1 MCILYPTPSINQ
13 EILDEVHRCWEKE
26 AFSFHLLP
34 FFFYINIINN
44 IHLKKKKK
52 ERNQI
57 TETSHI
63 NLQDS
68 HTIIVILYAYGYN
81 QE

>member
-44 IHLKKKKK
+44 IHFFFLKKRKKSNNIDFTNK
-52 ERNQI
+52 PSGFSYHYCHFI
-57 TETSHI
+57 WK
-63 NLQDS
+63 
-68 HTIIVILYAYGYN
+68 
-81 QE
+81 